1 MKDPQSEA
9 LISDLL
15 FITMVCIVVY
25 RVMKVV
31 YNI

>member
-1 MKDPQSEA
+1 MKDPQSKA

-15 FITMVCIVVY
+15 FITMICIVIY
-25 RVMKVV
+25 HVMKVV